1 MSRQEGL
8 VRSEPQS
15 LVQPD
20 QRQMIAPPC
29 DVYENAEEL
38 LVVADLPGVASNA
51 LDINF
56 DKGELTI
63 YARRA
68 EMPHQGTLLGSEFRG
83 FDYRRRFAVPAG
95 IDAGNIKA
103 ELKSGVLWLHLPKSE
118 ALKPR
123 QISVKAG

>member
-1 MSRQEGL
+1 MSRQEGI

-15 LVQPD
+15 LTQPEN
-20 QRQMIAPPC
+20 RPTFAPPC
-29 DVYENAEEL
+29 DVYENAEEF
-38 LVVADLPGVASNA
+38 LVVADVPGVASNA

-63 YARRA
+63 YAKRGDLQ
-68 EMPHQGTLLGSEFRG
+68 PQGAMVGAEFRG
-83 FDYRRRFAVPAG
+83 FDYRRKFAVPAG
-95 IDAGNIKA
+95 VDAGNIKA

-123 QISVKAG
+123 QISVRAG